1 MHILFVA
8 DGDSKYGA
16 SNSLMGLVRS
26 LKVLD
31 SDLRISV
38 VLTRKNSNEKDFE
51 NIGCSVYR
59 VPYEP
64 FYQAVSHM
72 KAKLILKY
80 IVRGIQYL
88 YGKFFALKSLEKQ
101 LDINTVDIIHSNS
114 SREDF
119 SGQIAEKYKKPLV
132 WHIREF
138 GDLDYKCYS
147 YRRNYIAYMNQH
159 ATAFIAISDAVRQH
173 WICKGLPKEKIHLI
187 YNGVKEVP
195 LEEKHIEDDK
205 MLRLVM
211 MGSIC
216 ETKGQHQIIRA
227 LALLPDEY
235 KKVVLLDIVG
245 DGMLTY
251 RNVINN
257 LVRTLHVEDHI
268 RFLGYRKNFTSH
280 LTNYDCGVMCSK
292 CEGFGRVTAE
302 YMMAGLPV
310 VASNTGAN
318 PEIIE
323 DGRTGFLYHYPDVT
337 DLRDKL
343 IYIIEHRKEVR
354 RMGNAAAETAL
365 LKFTEK
371 KNAEAVYELYRELIE
386 GDQL

>member
-16 SNSLMGLVRS
+16 QNSLMGLVRS
-26 LKVLD
+26 LKILD
-31 SDLRISV
+31 PNLRISV
-38 VLTRKNSNEKDFE
+38 VLTRRNSNEKDFE

-59 VPYEP
+59 VPYKP
-64 FYQAVSHM
+64 FYQAISYV
-72 KAKLILKY
+72 KVKLVLKY

-88 YGKFFALKSLEKQ
+88 YGKFFALKALEKQ
-101 LDINTVDIIHSNS
+101 LDINSVDIIHANS

-119 SGQIAEKYKKPLV
+119 GGQIVEKYKKPMV

-147 YRRNYIAYMNQH
+147 CRRNYIAYMNQH
-159 ATAFIAISDAVRQH
+159 TTVFIAISDAVRQH
-173 WICKGLPKEKIHLI
+173 WISKGLLKEKIRLI
-187 YNGVKEVP
+187 YNGVKAVR

-205 MLRLVM
+205 VLRLVM

-227 LALLPDEY
+227 IALLPDEY

-245 DGMLTY
+245 DGVLTY
-251 RNVINN
+251 WKVINN

-268 RFLGYRKNFTSH
+268 RFLGYQRNFSYR
-280 LTNYDCGVMCSK
+280 LSEYDCGVMCSRS
-292 CEGFGRVTAE
+292 EGFGRVTAE

-343 IYIIEHRKEVR
+343 IYIIEHRNEVR

-365 LKFTEK
+365 QRFTEK